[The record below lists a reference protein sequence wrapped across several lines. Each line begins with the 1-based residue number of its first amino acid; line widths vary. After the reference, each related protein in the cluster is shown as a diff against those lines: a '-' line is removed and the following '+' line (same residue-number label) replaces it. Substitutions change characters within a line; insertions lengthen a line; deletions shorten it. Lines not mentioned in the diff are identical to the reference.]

1 MAHIHFPDGVLPIQ
15 WVLFWWLL
23 ALALLVV
30 ALIATRKHAIPT
42 QRLAIAGMLA
52 AVSFAVFQIDIPL
65 AGGVHMNLTPLIG
78 ILAGP
83 GIGSLIILIVNILS
97 AAVGHGGWG
106 LVGANTLVNLS
117 EITVAFYVFRM
128 TRGRFELF
136 TRGAVAAILGLLV
149 GNVVLLAVLVIS
161 GIQGSELHGVAL
173 LTYLIQ
179 IPILNLIV
187 AVPEAIITGFVVDY
201 LGKVRPDLLGE

>member
-23 ALALLVV
+23 ALALLGV

-117 EITVAFYVFRM
+117 EIMVAFYVFKM
-128 TRGRFELF
+128 TRGRLERF

>member
-23 ALALLVV
+23 AIALLVV
-30 ALIATRKHAIPT
+30 ALIATRKHAIPP

-52 AVSFAVFQIDIPL
+52 AVSFAVFQIEIPL

-83 GIGSLIILIVNILS
+83 GIGSLIILIVNLLS

-117 EITVAFYVFRM
+117 EITVAFYVFKM
-128 TRGRFELF
+128 TRGRFERF

-149 GNVVLLAVLVIS
+149 GNVVLLAVLAIS

>member
-1 MAHIHFPDGVLPIQ
+1 MAHIHFPDGILPVQ

-23 ALALLVV
+23 AIILLVV
-30 ALIATRKHAIPT
+30 VLIVTRKRAIEI

-52 AVSFAVFQIDIPL
+52 AVAFAVFQIDIPI

-83 GIGSLIILIVNILS
+83 GIGCLIIFIVNLLS

-106 LVGANTLVNLS
+106 LVGANTLVNMS
-117 EITVAFYVFRM
+117 EITVAFFVFRIA
-128 TRGRFELF
+128 RGRFKMF
-136 TRGAVAAILGLLV
+136 TRGAIAAISGLLV
-149 GNVVLLAVLVIS
+149 GNVVVLVVLVIS
-161 GIQGSELHGVAL
+161 GIQGSALHGVAL

-179 IPILNLIV
+179 IPIINMIV